1 MANSSTS
8 FKVKGIDLADI
19 TFLREKAFSP
29 EAILKNPALANATS
43 MSFSYNGNIINV
55 KSTDPVATY
64 LKDKRSELFSVT
76 LLERAYTKTV
86 KNAKGEDEVSNHIGY
101 DITGF
106 LPIKDAVGYLT
117 GELQTVELT
126 AKIDAI
132 KSGAF
137 KPVENVSAQTAS
149 VLEGMAT
156 E

>member
-1 MANSSTS
+1 VANSSTS

-55 KSTDPVATY
+55 KSIDPVADY
-64 LKDKRSELFSVT
+64 LKNRRSELFSVT
-76 LLERAYTKTV
+76 LLERAYTKTL
-86 KNAKGEDEVSNHIGY
+86 KKENGEEEVSNHIGY

-126 AKIDAI
+126 AKIEAI
-132 KSGAF
+132 KTGAF

>member
-1 MANSSTS
+1 MTNSSTS

-29 EAILKNPALANATS
+29 EAIAKNPALKDAKS
-43 MSFSYNGNIINV
+43 MTFSYNGNIINV

-64 LKDKRSELFSVT
+64 LKDRRSELFSVT
-76 LLERAYTKTV
+76 LLERAYEKTV
-86 KNAKGEDEVSNHIGY
+86 TDAEGEVTTSSHIGY